1 MALINI
7 KGYSLNNERNAVYKQ
22 LDKPLATLTTDY
34 LPLTGNFRD
43 SIDIVNP
50 VLYIDFT
57 GIVCP
62 YYKINGKVFLRFKE
76 RKSE

>member
-22 LDKPLATLTTDY
+22 LEKPHSSLTTDY

-43 SIDIVNP
+43 SIDIVIEVSP
-50 VLYIDFT
+50 SKTILDLAAR
-57 GIVCP
+57 CSS
-62 YYKINGKVFLRFKE
+62 YKNKF
-76 RKSE
+76 